1 MSKVSNVFTM
11 LELLSNGRKYSIKEL
26 SENLE
31 VTERM
36 IRAYKDELEQA
47 GIYIDSIRGQYGGYV
62 LNKDNILPK
71 CGFSKYDIQLLE
83 NVYKLIEQDK
93 TFSLNKEYIN
103 LLAKIKG
110 IYQGSKKKHDVIS
123 LDSNKDE
130 KEKYNSINKAIKT
143 HRKVLISFL
152 SADGNCKER
161 IIHPCDMFFYSDS
174 WYVSA
179 FCELRSEIRHF
190 RLERILKYELL
201 EQNYTI

>member
-11 LELLSNGRKYSIKEL
+11 LELLSNGRKYSVKEL
-26 SENLE
+26 CDKLE

-36 IRAYKDELEQA
+36 VRLYKDELEQA

-83 NVYKLIEQDK
+83 NVYKLVEKDE
-93 TFSLNKEYIN
+93 TFHLNKEYIN
-103 LLAKIKG
+103 LLGKIKG
-110 IYQGSKKKHDVIS
+110 IYQGSKKKCNIIN
-123 LDSNKDE
+123 LDNNKDE
-130 KEKYNSINKAIKT
+130 KEKYNCINKAIKSN
-143 HRKVLISFL
+143 RKLLINFL
-152 SADGNCKER
+152 SADGDNKDR

-201 EQNYTI
+201 EEKYNN